1 MKAIKTALRNTMSDE
16 RLSDLCV
23 LSVER
28 DFKIDF
34 DGVVQDFSANHKNI
48 RIMLR

>member
-1 MKAIKTALRNTMSDE
+1 VPLNKRKYMRNE

-34 DGVVQDFSANHKNI
+34 DNVVDDFSANHKNT